1 METLIK
7 KRDYKNLYKNAM
19 KGKIKNVVGIDIKFK
34 IPKNPDFIINNN
46 SSKKKLFL
54 NYEKI
59 IKIFKEKNIKI
70 Y

>member
-1 METLIK
+1 MEILIK
-7 KRDYKNLYKNAM
+7 KRDYKNLYKNAI

-34 IPKNPDFIINNN
+34 SPENPDFVINNN

-59 IKIFKEKNIKI
+59 IKNFKEKNIKI